1 MAEAPRNEKEEA
13 PKKVEEVP
21 AKTFR
26 FIDRDVKIGRSTG

>member
-1 MAEAPRNEKEEA
+1 MTEVTNNEKEEV
-13 PKKVEEVP
+13 PGRVEEAP